1 MRQKLAFFLLSF
13 FTFSAVAAQKPKLIV
28 AIAVDQFRYDYLLR
42 FRSEYKQGLD
52 RLLTR
57 GAVFSNAYY
66 DHFPTVTAI
75 GHSTFL
81 TGATP
86 ALSGIVANDWFD
98 RETGKTV
105 TSVSDDS
112 VKMLGGNGD
121 GGASPHR
128 LLVSTVGDELK
139 MSNGGRRAWSECR
152 LKIAA
157 RFSLQATWRT
167 ALSGSMRRAVLSSA
181 ALTTFRR
188 CRRG

>member
-1 MRQKLAFFLLSF
+1 MKRIFAIITVLAI
-13 FTFSAVAAQKPKLIV
+13 AAASSGAQTPKLVI

-52 RLLTR
+52 LLLTH
-57 GAVFSNAYY
+57 GAVFTNAYY
-66 DHFPTVTAI
+66 QHFPTVTAI

-86 ALSGIVANDWFD
+86 AISGIVANDWFD
-98 RETGKTV
+98 RETGKSV

-112 VKMLGGNGD
+112 VKILGGAGE

-139 MSNGGRRAWSECR
+139 ISDG
-152 LKIAA
+152 AA
-157 RFSLQATWRT
+157 R
-167 ALSGSMRRAVLSSA
+167 V
-181 ALTTFRR
+181 
-188 CRRG
+188 